1 MVFALQKVS
10 PTVVESLADYPP
22 WLVVACATIV
32 AAGLIWLLVKALKWA
47 LWVLLIVVLVVG
59 AALAVK
65 LWLG

>member
-10 PTVVESLADYPP
+10 PPVVESLADYPP

-32 AAGLIWLLVKALKWA
+32 AAVLIWLLVKALKWA
-47 LWVLLIVVLVVG
+47 LWVLLIVVLVAG
-59 AALAVK
+59 AATAVK